1 MERIHMRRGRK
12 ERGEEGVI
20 SFVGASWVR
29 SWRMFNEMFITE
41 W

>member
-20 SFVGASWVR
+20 SLVGVFMGAVLE
-29 SWRMFNEMFITE
+29 NV
-41 W
+41 